1 MHEDALMSFLNLL
14 TPENREW
21 LVGRPAAKQ
30 QEVAARHLEA
40 VQGDKGNKDA
50 GLGPYNTLDE
60 DVDGVAVGDLQD
72 PARMANAMVRQ
83 ERERQA

>member
-1 MHEDALMSFLNLL
+1 MSFLNLL
-14 TPENREW
+14 TPENRQW
-21 LVGRPAAKQ
+21 LVDQPAAKQ

-40 VQGDKGNKDA
+40 EQGDKEA
-50 GLGPYNTLDE
+50 ALGPYNTLDE

>member
-1 MHEDALMSFLNLL
+1 MHDDALTSFLDLL

-21 LVGRPAAKQ
+21 LVAQPAAKQ
-30 QEVAARHLEA
+30 QEVTARHLEA
-40 VQGDKGNKDA
+40 VQGDKEA

-83 ERERQA
+83 EKERQA

>member
-14 TPENREW
+14 TPENRQW
-21 LVGRPAAKQ
+21 LVDQPAAKQ

-40 VQGDKGNKDA
+40 EQGDKEA
-50 GLGPYNTLDE
+50 ALGPYNTVDE
-60 DVDGVAVGDLQD
+60 DVEGVAVGDLQN
-72 PARMANAMVRQ
+72 PARLANAMVRQ